1 MTKSHLGKMQ
11 LWGTGKAHW
20 DITDNP
26 YFQPDP
32 VPDNPPAEPAV
43 PPATAP
49 DVPPVTA
56 ISTAPIELTDIVL
69 YDMRGKPYRQY
80 KRVILDGEA
89 AKDANEQHLL
99 LTQDQALAYHQ
110 QRTPKYDV
118 PSTALW
124 AAMLRKMQEVH
135 HPGLAGVV
143 KDLKESWLAT
153 STRIDYAHNK
163 VVHEL
168 GNNPYSIDIN
178 LPAEG
183 WMKESKYQNA
193 VKALTGTKD
202 VAVALAELEQAS
214 GKPAYLW
221 TPDAD
226 GRKVLPERASWLNLI
241 DYRLNFSCFDDLY
254 DSGRSRG
261 VRRE

>member
-1 MTKSHLGKMQ
+1 MTSSNLAKLQ
-11 LWGTGKAHW
+11 LWGTRKI
-20 DITDNP
+20 DITKNP

-153 STRIDYAHNK
+153 STRILYAHNRI
-163 VVHEL
+163 VHEF
-168 GNNPYSIDIN
+168 GHGDYVIPIT
-178 LPAEG
+178 LPDSNYF
-183 WMKESKYQNA
+183 KETTHQQA
-193 VKALTGTKD
+193 AKALIGTNN
-202 VAVALAELEQAS
+202 VAAALAELEQAS
-214 GKPAYLW
+214 RKPAYLW
-221 TPDAD
+221 TPDAS
-226 GRKVLPERASWLNLI
+226 GRTAVPERASWLLLT
-241 DYRLNFSCFDDLY
+241 DYRLKFNCNYNLNY
-254 DSGRSRG
+254 NGRSRG